1 MKEKVFEAISIVQQN
16 CPLAQLKTFANKKFN
31 FIFVLSGSGVFT
43 KYQTPNSFSKGDL
56 FFVPPFEDFSMETL
70 EDTTYYHLTFTDLF
84 RLELRELVLSSKG
97 KGVSLAKARS
107 PLNRKISFDKKDE
120 ILITR
125 LFDYLTLLYDEPNKN
140 EDLFYYP
147 VLNLVSIIER
157 NTPNPHT
164 QKNTRLKKNINN
176 IVTHIHKNIRHPEM
190 LKVNYMAHK
199 FNLSTNQLTRFF
211 KKEMNTELKKYT
223 NQCRMQLIVEKVQR
237 EDITFSEIAHEFG
250 FTDESYFTKV
260 FKKQYNQSPTEYR
273 KAFLERK

>member
-1 MKEKVFEAISIVQQN
+1 MKEKDFEAIRIVQQN
-16 CPLAQLKTFANKKFN
+16 CPLGPVENLFQQEIQPYFCTQRKWYFYQISNAQLVFEWR
-31 FIFVLSGSGVFT
+31 FV
-43 KYQTPNSFSKGDL
+43 
-56 FFVPPFEDFSMETL
+56 FVPPFENFSMETL
-70 EDTTYYHLTFTDLF
+70 EDTTYYHLMITDLF

-97 KGVSLAKARS
+97 KGVGLAKARS

-125 LFDYLTLLYDEPNKN
+125 LFEYLSLLYDEPNKN

-147 VLNLVSIIER
+147 MLNLVSIIER

-164 QKNTRLKKNINN
+164 QKNTRLKKNINS

-190 LKVNYMAHK
+190 LKVDYMAHK
-199 FNLSTNQLTRFF
+199 FNLSINQLTRFF
-211 KKEMNTELKKYT
+211 KKEMNTALKEYKS
-223 NQCRMQLIVEKVQR
+223 QCRMQLIVEKVQR

-260 FKKQYNQSPTEYR
+260 FKKQYNQGPTEYR